1 MWVKKNLID
10 PTASLNYCL
19 GVSIV
24 QLALGIAS
32 FYVYVVDTS
41 KAAKLS
47 PQCQLE
53 AQSLATLGGWFKVV
67 HILCF
72 LTTFYREI
80 FSSKTDLFGQFMRI
94 NEILCIP
101 LYLACV
107 LKSIDLLSTI
117 IVRLETKDE
126 YTNMFLNGSDTG
138 VKKCLL

>member
-32 FYVYVVDTS
+32 FYIYTVDVT
-41 KAAKLS
+41 KAEKLS
-47 PQCQLE
+47 AVCIAE
-53 AQSLATLGGWFKVV
+53 ANALAYLGKLFKVV

-94 NEILCIP
+94 SEILCIP
-101 LYLACV
+101 LYLACI
-107 LKSIDLLSTI
+107 LRSIDLLSTI
-117 IVRLETKDE
+117 IVRL
-126 YTNMFLNGSDTG
+126 
-138 VKKCLL
+138 